1 MDRLTRSLRDL
12 VTLLE
17 DLDHVGVAFR
27 SATEPFD
34 TSTAMGRMLV
44 QMLGMLAQF
53 ERDTIIDRMIA
64 GTERKAAVGKWKG
77 GRRPYGYQVDT
88 AAQALVPD
96 PAGAAIIRLISE
108 TYTRDSARSPVST
121 ATSMI

>member
-53 ERDTIIDRMIA
+53 TVISTPHE
-64 GTERKAAVGKWKG
+64 AAKSPQPGSLPEGAWSG
-77 GRRPYGYQVDT
+77 ETASRFPRADGR
-88 AAQALVPD
+88 
-96 PAGAAIIRLISE
+96 
-108 TYTRDSARSPVST
+108 
-121 ATSMI
+121 